1 MNISPELQP
10 FIISV
15 SAFFAVFLLFLGIF
29 QFIRYRRFKRDVI
42 VKIQQSREKAGIAK
56 KDYPSLQTDYGFRNK
71 VLSFLGSVGKRLGRK
86 KTGDYSRMRIKFLKA
101 GIRWE
106 NAPAVFWGVKFLLI
120 IIFPLSFI
128 LIRTVFAGFLSPANF
143 LILLIFIALI
153 SFYLPD
159 IWFHL
164 RISRRKNQIIKGIPD
179 ALDLLVVCVEAGM
192 GLDSSINRVAKEM
205 KSQYKTL
212 SDEFN
217 FYILELQAGK
227 SRRDA
232 LKNMALRI
240 DLDSV
245 NNFVMLLIQS
255 DKLGTGIAQTLR
267 VYSDTFRQE
276 RYWKAEELA
285 GKLGVKLIIPL
296 ILLIFPSLFV
306 VTMGPAAIRI
316 YQMFIQP

>member
-1 MNISPELQP
+1 MTIAPELQP
-10 FIISV
+10 LIISV
-15 SAFFAVFLLFLGIF
+15 SVFFAVFLLFWGIF

-42 VKIQQSREKAGIAK
+42 IKIQQSREKTEIFE
-56 KDYPSLQTDYGFRNK
+56 KDSLSLQTGYGFSNK
-71 VLSFLGSVGKRLGRK
+71 ALSFLGLVGKRFGRK
-86 KTGDYSRMRIKFLKA
+86 KTGDYSSMRIKFLKG
-101 GIRWE
+101 GIRWK
-106 NAPAVFWGVKFLLI
+106 NAPAVFWGIKVFLL
-120 IIFPLSFI
+120 IIFPLSFV
-128 LIRTVFAGFLSPANF
+128 LIHAVFAGLLSPANF
-143 LILLIFIALI
+143 LILLFLIALI

-159 IWFHL
+159 IWFHS
-164 RISRRKNQIIKGIPD
+164 RISRRKNQIIKGLPD

-205 KSQYKTL
+205 KSQYKAL

-240 DLDSV
+240 DLGSV
-245 NNFVMLLIQS
+245 KNFVMLLIQS
-255 DKLGTGIAQTLR
+255 DKLGTGIAHTLR

-306 VTMGPAAIRI
+306 VIMGPAIIRI
-316 YQMFIQP
+316 YQIIIQP